1 MTRIAFQTRM
11 RAACVALLNSYKS
24 SAVPNLEVYPGRP
37 QTIVP
42 PHGFVDRI
50 DETINYTAGLR
61 QRHPVAQI
69 VVIWGPFDS
78 KNAAEQRDA
87 LVDGFLDTVTDNA
100 AQANTAT
107 LIELNSIVDEPTF
120 LPDWG
125 SDTQRNTTYY
135 ATRFFVEG
143 LALEG
148 D

>member
-1 MTRIAFQTRM
+1 MTRIAFQSKVRD
-11 RAACVALLNSYKS
+11 ACVALLTSYKN
-24 SAVPNLEVYPGRP
+24 AKVPNLEVYPGRP

-69 VVIWGPFDS
+69 VVIWGLFDS

-100 AQANTAT
+100 AQANAAT
-107 LIELNSIVDEPTF
+107 LIELNQISDEPVF
-120 LPDWG
+120 VPDWG
-125 SDTQRNTTYY
+125 SDQQKNTAYY